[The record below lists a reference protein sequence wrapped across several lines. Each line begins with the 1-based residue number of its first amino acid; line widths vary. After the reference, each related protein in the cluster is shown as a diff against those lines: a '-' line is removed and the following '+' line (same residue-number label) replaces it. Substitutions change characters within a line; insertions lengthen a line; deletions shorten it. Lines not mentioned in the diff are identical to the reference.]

1 MWAMSTIVDAIY
13 EHGIFRPV
21 SGVPVMLKEHERV
34 RITIEADDEIGLA
47 SEFAQWDAASVED
60 MNAVERKLL
69 YSN

>member
-1 MWAMSTIVDAIY
+1 MSTTVEAIY

-21 SGVPVMLKEHERV
+21 SGVQVMLKEHERV
-34 RITIEADDEIGLA
+34 RITIEADDEVALSA
-47 SEFAQWDAASVED
+47 EFAQWDAASVED